1 MLRKSRRVL
10 LFAALASTIDP
21 GPDTRVK
28 VQATVRI
35 MRPVQ
40 VTGKQWEQL
49 PPSRRREKVVVE
61 GGQQIVLR
69 LIERE

>member
-1 MLRKSRRVL
+1 VL
-10 LFAALASTIDP
+10 LLAALASTIHP
-21 GPDTRVK
+21 VPDTRVK

-40 VTGKQWEQL
+40 VTGKQWEQQ

-61 GGQQIVLR
+61 EGRQIVLR
-69 LIERE
+69 LIEME